1 MGIQNT
7 VSSAIKKR
15 GITIAELAR
24 RVDMEPELLRRSL
37 AGTRKLT
44 GIELVNLCLELDLEI
59 EDFPTE

>member
-7 VSSAIKKR
+7 VSSAIKMR

-44 GIELVNLCLELDLEI
+44 GIELVNLCHELDLEI

>member
-24 RVDMEPELLRRSL
+24 RVDMEPE
-37 AGTRKLT
+37 
-44 GIELVNLCLELDLEI
+44 
-59 EDFPTE
+59 